1 MPRPNRPILMDSR
14 NPYGRRGGYSDRRGR
29 DNARGREDYA
39 GRRMGMGPRGS
50 DYGHTPFEQMQE
62 RNRYDMNQDYN
73 DYADYNDY
81 NDYEMD
87 YNDYGDYDYNDYG
100 MDYEQDYRGGR
111 DYRRGGRRGYGS
123 NKLEKEDYQEW
134 IGKLMEEV
142 DHKDSEMF
150 KKEKIMQK
158 AQELGIKPE
167 GFTMDDLYLTTIMM
181 YTDYY
186 KTLGNA
192 NISIYVKLAKDWLM
206 DKDVSVKGS
215 EKLASYYENI
225 VK

>member
-1 MPRPNRPILMDSR
+1 MPGARRPILMDSR
-14 NPYGRRGGYSDRRGR
+14 RNRNPYGSRGGYVDSRR
-29 DNARGREDYA
+29 DYA
-39 GRRMGMGPRGS
+39 GRRMGTGPRGR
-50 DYGHTPFEQMQE
+50 DYGQTPFEQMQE
-62 RNRYDMNQDYN
+62 RNRYDMNQDYDYN
-73 DYADYNDY
+73 DYADY

-100 MDYEQDYRGGR
+100 MDYEQDYR
-111 DYRRGGRRGYGS
+111 RGGRRDYRS

-150 KKEKIMQK
+150 KKEKIIQK

-181 YTDYY
+181 YTDHY

-192 NISIYVKLAKDWLM
+192 NITIYVKLAKDWLI

>member
-1 MPRPNRPILMDSR
+1 MPGARRPILTDSRRNR
-14 NPYGRRGGYSDRRGR
+14 NPYGSRGGYVDSRR
-29 DNARGREDYA
+29 DYA
-39 GRRMGMGPRGS
+39 GRRMGTGPRGR
-50 DYGHTPFEQMQE
+50 DYGQTPFEQMQE

-81 NDYEMD
+81 EMD
-87 YNDYGDYDYNDYG
+87 YNDYGDYDYE
-100 MDYEQDYRGGR
+100 MDYEQDYR
-111 DYRRGGRRGYGS
+111 RGGRRDYGS

>member
-1 MPRPNRPILMDSR
+1 MPGARRPILTDSRRNR
-14 NPYGRRGGYSDRRGR
+14 NPYGSRGGYVDSRR
-29 DNARGREDYA
+29 DYA
-39 GRRMGMGPRGS
+39 GRRMGTGPRGR
-50 DYGHTPFEQMQE
+50 DYGQTPFEQMQE
-62 RNRYDMNQDYN
+62 RNRYDMNQDYDYN

-81 NDYEMD
+81 DYGMD
-87 YNDYGDYDYNDYG
+87 YNDYGDYDYNDYV
-100 MDYEQDYRGGR
+100 MDYER
-111 DYRRGGRRGYGS
+111 DYRRGGRRDYRS

-150 KKEKIMQK
+150 KKDKIMQK

>member
-1 MPRPNRPILMDSR
+1 MPGARRPILTDSRRNR
-14 NPYGRRGGYSDRRGR
+14 NPYVSRGGYVDSRR
-29 DNARGREDYA
+29 DYA

-111 DYRRGGRRGYGS
+111 DYRRGGRRDYGS

-150 KKEKIMQK
+150 KKEKIVQK

>member
-1 MPRPNRPILMDSR
+1 MPGARRPILMDSR

-29 DNARGREDYA
+29 EDYA
-39 GRRMGMGPRGS
+39 GRRMGYGPRGG
-50 DYGHTPFEQMQE
+50 DYGYTPFEQMQE
-62 RNRYDMNQDYN
+62 RNRYDMNQDY
-73 DYADYNDY
+73 DYDYDYDYNDY
-81 NDYEMD
+81 AN
-87 YNDYGDYDYNDYG
+87 YDYNDYG
-100 MDYEQDYRGGR
+100 MDYEQDYR
-111 DYRRGGRRGYGS
+111 RGGRRDYGS
-123 NKLEKEDYQEW
+123 KKLEKEDYQEW
-134 IGKLMEEV
+134 IGKLMEKV

-150 KKEKIMQK
+150 KKDKIMQK

-167 GFTMDDLYLTTIMM
+167 GFTMEDLYLTTIMM

-192 NISIYVKLAKDWLM
+192 NITIYVRLAKDWLM
-206 DKDVSVKGS
+206 DDDTSVKGS

>member
-1 MPRPNRPILMDSR
+1 MPGARRPILTDSRRNR
-14 NPYGRRGGYSDRRGR
+14 NPYGSRGGYIDSRR
-29 DNARGREDYA
+29 DYA
-39 GRRMGMGPRGS
+39 GRRMGMGPRGR
-50 DYGHTPFEQMQE
+50 DYGQTPFEQMQE
-62 RNRYDMNQDYN
+62 RNRYDMNRDYDYN
-73 DYADYNDY
+73 DYADY

-100 MDYEQDYRGGR
+100 MDYER
-111 DYRRGGRRGYGS
+111 DYRRGDRRDYGS

>member
-1 MPRPNRPILMDSR
+1 MPGARRPILTDSRRNR
-14 NPYGRRGGYSDRRGR
+14 NPYGSRGGYVDSRR
-29 DNARGREDYA
+29 DYA
-39 GRRMGMGPRGS
+39 GRRMGTGPRGR
-50 DYGHTPFEQMQE
+50 DYGQTPFEQMQE
-62 RNRYDMNQDYN
+62 RNRYDMNQDYEYN

-81 NDYEMD
+81 DYGMD

-100 MDYEQDYRGGR
+100 MDYER
-111 DYRRGGRRGYGS
+111 DYRRGGRRDYRS

-150 KKEKIMQK
+150 KKEKIIQK

>member
-1 MPRPNRPILMDSR
+1 MPGARRPILTDSRRNR
-14 NPYGRRGGYSDRRGR
+14 NPYGSRGGYVDSRR
-29 DNARGREDYA
+29 DYA
-39 GRRMGMGPRGS
+39 GRRMGTGPRGR

-62 RNRYDMNQDYN
+62 RNRYDYDYEMDYDYN
-73 DYADYNDY
+73 DYG
-81 NDYEMD
+81 MD

-100 MDYEQDYRGGR
+100 MDYER
-111 DYRRGGRRGYGS
+111 DYRRGGRRDYGS
-123 NKLEKEDYQEW
+123 KKLEKEDYQEW

-150 KKEKIMQK
+150 KKEKVMQK
-158 AQELGIKPE
+158 AQELGIKPD
-167 GFTMDDLYLTTIMM
+167 GFTMEDLYLTTIMM

-206 DKDVSVKGS
+206 DEDVSVKGS

>member
-1 MPRPNRPILMDSR
+1 MPGARRPILMDSR
-14 NPYGRRGGYSDRRGR
+14 RNRNPYGSRGGYVDSRR
-29 DNARGREDYA
+29 DYA
-39 GRRMGMGPRGS
+39 GRRMGTGPRGS

-62 RNRYDMNQDYN
+62 RNRYDMNY
-73 DYADYNDY
+73 DY

-87 YNDYGDYDYNDYG
+87 Y
-100 MDYEQDYRGGR
+100 EQ
-111 DYRRGGRRGYGS
+111 DYRRGGRRDYGS